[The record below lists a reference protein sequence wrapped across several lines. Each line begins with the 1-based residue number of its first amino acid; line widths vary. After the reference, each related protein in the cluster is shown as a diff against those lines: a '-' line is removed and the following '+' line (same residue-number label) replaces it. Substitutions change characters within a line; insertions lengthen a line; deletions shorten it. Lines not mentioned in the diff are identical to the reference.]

1 MVLWSGSPVDHG
13 DRLFGEGEVSA
24 VRAEL
29 DVGDGTV
36 GPESVQDGLGNQG
49 DEVDLTVRVHCQK
62 QRTAGRVRTKCITS
76 FWGLDSMSFIP
87 QHLLRLF
94 FSSISFKMFFGAA
107 CMAKTRKK
115 SGATAQIG
123 LNFSKL
129 LELLHNYF
137 RFFLSP

>member
-1 MVLWSGSPVDHG
+1 MQN
-13 DRLFGEGEVSA
+13 RLLRLTFFPLTLKTHTFIYLPIYVVRHYVAPFISHYSYVSTHLYILTLCSTIKLTLGTEGIY
-24 VRAEL
+24 
-29 DVGDGTV
+29 
-36 GPESVQDGLGNQG
+36 P
-49 DEVDLTVRVHCQK
+49 H
-62 QRTAGRVRTKCITS
+62 
-76 FWGLDSMSFIP
+76 FWGIKSIYLIDSMSFIP